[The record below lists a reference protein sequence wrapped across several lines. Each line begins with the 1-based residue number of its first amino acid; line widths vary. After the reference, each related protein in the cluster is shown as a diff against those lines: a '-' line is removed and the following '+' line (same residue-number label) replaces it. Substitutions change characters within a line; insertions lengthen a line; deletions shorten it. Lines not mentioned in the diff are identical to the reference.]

1 MKHSTRS
8 TPFLWLLLQ
17 SRQVSIRACLRHRHD
32 NDHQLDHAPHRHL
45 TDDFAFSECGIHVPT
60 TEEQMEAGMALTEWK
75 AQRQNN
81 KMRAVNYQIPVTF
94 HILRATNGDGDLS
107 DAMLDEYINHL
118 NNDFLGSSFSFYN
131 NGINR
136 VNKSAW
142 HFCNADTYFEAAK
155 NLRVGGTA
163 DMNVYFCDI
172 QNGAGGWAYFPQA
185 RGQYF
190 DGIVV
195 ESNYQKYGF
204 PSGYVRRVVLP
215 HEAG

>member
-1 MKHSTRS
+1 
-8 TPFLWLLLQ
+8 
-17 SRQVSIRACLRHRHD
+17 
-32 NDHQLDHAPHRHL
+32 
-45 TDDFAFSECGIHVPT
+45 
-60 TEEQMEAGMALTEWK
+60 MEAGMALTEWK

-142 HFCNADTYFEAAK
+142 HFCNDTTYLEAGK
-155 NLRVGGTA
+155 DLRVGGIA

-172 QNGAGGWAYFPQA
+172 QTGSAGWAYFPQA
-185 RGQYF
+185 RGKYY

-195 ESNYQKYGF
+195 ESNWQKYNYD
-204 PSGYVRRVVLP
+204 SDYVHRVVLS